1 MQKLGTDRYLYYEVI
16 FVTGQNRGGWR
27 AAVCLT
33 NCTFE
38 NTIVLRCVG

>member
-16 FVTGQNRGGWR
+16 IVTERNRGGWR
-27 AAVCLT
+27 DAVCRT

-38 NTIVLRCVG
+38 NTIIVRCVS